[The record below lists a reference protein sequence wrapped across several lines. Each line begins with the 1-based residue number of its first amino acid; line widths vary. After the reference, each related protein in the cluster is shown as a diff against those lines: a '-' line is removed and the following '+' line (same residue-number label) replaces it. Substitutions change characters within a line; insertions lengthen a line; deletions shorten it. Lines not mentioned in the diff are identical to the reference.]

1 MKPENIEDIYELTP
15 LQKGILFHSL
25 YAAELALYFVHV
37 SFTLH
42 GNLNVGAFEQA
53 WQKVVDR
60 HTILRTGFYWEDI
73 DNPLQVVYKQA
84 KIPLI
89 QYDWRHVESA
99 KQQQQLKSF
108 LVSDRQQGFD
118 LSQPC
123 LMRLILIRLADD
135 CYEFIWSH
143 HQIIIDGWTTPLVL
157 QESMQIYQ
165 ALCQDEEVSLA
176 PTRPFRDY
184 IDWLHQQDI
193 STTENFWRQALQGI
207 KAPTPL
213 TYIEKIER
221 SRDREERYDEERIKL
236 SAESTKALQSFAAQ
250 HRLTL
255 ATLVH
260 GTWAI
265 LLGRYT
271 CRHNIVYGC
280 TVTGRPVDLPGAES
294 ILGVFINTLPIAV
307 QLDPQQSLVSWLQNF
322 QIQLVEVRQYEY
334 TPLTQIQAW
343 SEVPGSLPL
352 FQSIVVVENQPASQ
366 FLRDWQGNIEFQ
378 ETGLYYKT
386 NYHLT
391 VVIYPDTELII
402 GISYD
407 SRSFEIATISAILKD
422 FEMLLQSMI
431 NNPEARIQDLQLRT
445 QKQQK
450 TFSRLEKE
458 VCFDFD
464 FVLLQDLALN
474 KK

>member
-25 YAAELALYFVHV
+25 YAADLGLYFVHV

-53 WQKVVDR
+53 WQLVVNR

-73 DNPLQVVYKQA
+73 DNPLQVVYRQA

-89 QYDWRHVESA
+89 QYDWRNIEPA
-99 KQQQQLKSF
+99 KQQERLKSF
-108 LVSDRQQGFD
+108 LVSDRKQGFD

-123 LMRLILIRLADD
+123 LMRLTLIRLADD

-143 HQIIIDGWTTPLVL
+143 HQIIIDGWTTPIVL
-157 QESMQIYQ
+157 QESMQIYT

-176 PTRPFRDY
+176 AARPFRDY
-184 IDWLHQQDI
+184 IDWLQQQDI
-193 STTENFWRQALQGI
+193 SKTENFWRQALQGI
-207 KAPTPL
+207 KVPTPL
-213 TYIEKIER
+213 TYIEKIDQSPR
-221 SRDREERYDEERIKL
+221 HEERYDEERIKL
-236 SAESTKALQSFAAQ
+236 SAATTKALQSFATQ

-260 GTWAI
+260 GAWAI

-271 CRHNIVYGC
+271 CRNNIVYGC

-294 ILGVFINTLPIAV
+294 IVGVFINTLPIYV
-307 QLDPQQSLVSWLQNF
+307 QLDSQELLLSWLQHF
-322 QIQLVEVRQYEY
+322 QTQLVELRQYEY

-343 SEVPGSLPL
+343 SEVPRNLPL
-352 FQSIVVVENQPASQ
+352 FKSIVVVENQPASQ
-366 FLRDWQGNIEFQ
+366 FLRDWKGNIEFQ

-386 NYHLT
+386 NYPLT

-407 SRSFEIATISAILKD
+407 SVSFEIATITGILKD
-422 FEMLLQSMI
+422 FEILLQSII
-431 NNPEARIQDLQLRT
+431 NNPEVRLQDLQLQT
-445 QKQQK
+445 QKQHK
-450 TFSRLEKE
+450 KSARLEAE
-458 VCFDFD
+458 VIFYFDC
-464 FVLLQDLALN
+464 VLPQVALN